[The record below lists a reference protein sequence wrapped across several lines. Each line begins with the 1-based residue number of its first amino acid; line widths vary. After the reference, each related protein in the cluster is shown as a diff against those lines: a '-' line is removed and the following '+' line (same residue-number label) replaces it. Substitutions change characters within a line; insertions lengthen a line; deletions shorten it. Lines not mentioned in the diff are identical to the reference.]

1 MFINW
6 LFFDLK
12 WWFLFQISSL
22 YAKSKSRPKIL
33 CFCLKIGECSLT
45 ALMQLNVYFW
55 PAALDIPWGIYR
67 KKIEESNGTWGE
79 WIIADTSISCTNPL
93 QKIKE
98 REYKQCQ
105 LYILSVSFE
114 ANNRY
119 FCKKIRTQTK
129 QLHIIVYSYLDHTFH
144 TSEVLRSMY

>member
-1 MFINW
+1 MQNQNLDQIYCVFARKLANVLLPP
-6 LFFDLK
+6 LF
-12 WWFLFQISSL
+12 SSM
-22 YAKSKSRPKIL
+22 
-33 CFCLKIGECSLT
+33 C
-45 ALMQLNVYFW
+45 YFW
-55 PAALDIPWGIYR
+55 PAALEIPWGIYR

-79 WIIADTSISCTNPL
+79 WIIADTSIPCTNPL

-119 FCKKIRTQTK
+119 FCKKTRTQTK
-129 QLHIIVYSYLDHTFH
+129 QLYMIVCSYLNHKFLFIRFNNYKKDC
-144 TSEVLRSMY
+144 E